1 MSNPNYNHNP
11 NFYIDELI
19 KMDFKRKTS
28 VAELDSDKE
37 TRQTAKYNKDENQ
50 INESTTIEVHLLT
63 LNEAIVEV
71 MFLYFNCINCL

>member
-1 MSNPNYNHNP
+1 MSNLNP

-28 VAELDSDKE
+28 VAELDSDKG
-37 TRQTAKYNKDENQ
+37 TRQIAKYNKDENQ
-50 INESTTIEVHLLT
+50 INESTTVEVNLLT

-71 MFLYFNCINCL
+71 KSIF